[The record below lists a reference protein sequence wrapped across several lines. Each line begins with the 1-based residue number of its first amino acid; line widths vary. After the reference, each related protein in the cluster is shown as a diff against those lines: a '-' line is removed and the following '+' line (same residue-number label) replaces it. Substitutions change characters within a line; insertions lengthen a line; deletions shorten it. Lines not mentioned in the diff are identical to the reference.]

1 MSPWISRACLF
12 RASVTRDTSSRICSA
27 SFTSGLS
34 STDSTIPSIMYAVA
48 EDQDPKPDPKAAAP
62 ASPADDDDSFIQR
75 LRRVLPPI
83 LDELLDLDDR
93 DDKVPPKSAP
103 STLREKEES
112 VRDQVA
118 RAVRELEEESR
129 QKRQPEPTSSAPPP
143 PQAEVKPWR
152 HRFWGDS

>member
-1 MSPWISRACLF
+1 
-12 RASVTRDTSSRICSA
+12 
-27 SFTSGLS
+27 
-34 STDSTIPSIMYAVA
+34 MYAVA
-48 EDQDPKPDPKAAAP
+48 EDQDPKPDPPAKPPADQPAAP
-62 ASPADDDDSFIQR
+62 PADDDDSFIQR

-83 LDELLDLDDR
+83 LDELLDLDDG
-93 DDKVPPKSAP
+93 DGKAPAKSSP

-118 RAVRELEEESR
+118 KAVRELEEESR
-129 QKRQPEPTSSAPPP
+129 QKRQAEPAQATPPP

>member
-1 MSPWISRACLF
+1 MDFPSLPVEGLGDPGHLLPDLLCVRHLRAVKHRYHYTF
-12 RASVTRDTSSRICSA
+12 
-27 SFTSGLS
+27 
-34 STDSTIPSIMYAVA
+34 IMCAVA
-48 EDQDPKPDPKAAAP
+48 EDQDLKPDPKAAAP
-62 ASPADDDDSFIQR
+62 APSVDDDDSFIQR

-83 LDELLDLDDR
+83 LDELLDLDDK
-93 DDKVPPKSAP
+93 DEKPPPKSAP

-118 RAVRELEEESR
+118 KAVRELEEESR
-129 QKRQPEPTSSAPPP
+129 QKRQPEPAPATPPP